1 MGLNG
6 YTERRLHVVPM
17 RMEKSVASLPVA
29 GLAGW
34 LLKAYREY
42 RAGTRAGRRKH
53 MRVVE
58 TLALG
63 AKQKL
68 LLVTCGGERF
78 LVGTGPDSVSTIV
91 RVRREDGGI
100 AALREQI

>member
-1 MGLNG
+1 MGLKTC
-6 YTERRLHVVPM
+6 TERRLHLVSAGV
-17 RMEKSVASLPVA
+17 EKSVAPVALA

-34 LLKAYREY
+34 LVKAYREY
-42 RAGTRAGRRKH
+42 RAGGRSGRRKH

-63 AKQKL
+63 ARQKL
-68 LLVTCGGERF
+68 VLVTCGGERF
-78 LVGTGPDSVSTIV
+78 LVGTGSDNVSTIV

-100 AALREQI
+100 AAVREQV

>member
-6 YTERRLHVVPM
+6 YTERRLHVVPA
-17 RMEKSVASLPVA
+17 RVETSAASLPVA

-42 RAGTRAGRRKH
+42 RAGSRNARRKH

-68 LLVTCGGERF
+68 VLVTCGGERF
-78 LVGTGPDSVSTIV
+78 LVGTGPDAVSTIV

-100 AALREQI
+100 AALREQV

>member
-1 MGLNG
+1 
-6 YTERRLHVVPM
+6 
-17 RMEKSVASLPVA
+17 
-29 GLAGW
+29 
-34 LLKAYREY
+34 
-42 RAGTRAGRRKH
+42 